1 MTYRKQS
8 TRSIGREKDKRRRM
22 ELTSKEREGEE
33 KRDHENSLKKEIKF

>member
-8 TRSIGREKDKRRRM
+8 TRSIGREKNKRRRM

-33 KRDHENSLKKEIKF
+33 KRDHESVMDSLRC